1 MEQIY
6 YCQKEFVMH
15 EIETDGTHFELGP
28 SNLAFK
34 QIWNLINIHL
44 EWMQACNVRGCI
56 MRSLVDLPVQR
67 TVTPVGI

>member
-15 EIETDGTHFELGP
+15 EIETDGTHFELSP

-34 QIWNLINIHL
+34 QMVSNQHSFG
-44 EWMQACNVRGCI
+44 MDASV
-56 MRSLVDLPVQR
+56 
-67 TVTPVGI
+67 